1 MIMDNH
7 PFLVNKK
14 GHLEIDGVDSLDLA
28 KKYGTPLYVYDVSLI
43 RKNCR
48 AFINTFKKMGVSA
61 KVSYASK
68 AFSSVA
74 MLQVMEQEDMHLDV
88 VSGGELYTALQA
100 NFPADRIH
108 MHGNNKSLQELSM
121 AIENNIGCIVVD
133 NFYEIQLLESLLK
146 EMNKNVDILMR

>member
-108 MHGNNKSLQELSM
+108 MHGKFAWSAVRSEEHTSELQSRGHLV
-121 AIENNIGCIVVD
+121 CR
-133 NFYEIQLLESLLK
+133 LLLAK
-146 EMNKNVDILMR
+146 KKI